1 METNIYNQDVP
12 NLGVDPGPVA
22 GEVLHHDGCLQ
33 LHGGVQA
40 APAGQV
46 QGSAALVILQREVSL
61 VTDQD
66 LDLRTEKS
74 DRQPRQK
81 QLAGSIITL
90 GRSLLR
96 T

>member
-1 METNIYNQDVP
+1 M
-12 NLGVDPGPVA
+12 A

-46 QGSAALVILQREVSL
+46 QGSAALVILQTEVSL

-66 LDLRTEKS
+66 LDLKTDS
-74 DRQPRQK
+74 
-81 QLAGSIITL
+81 LII
-90 GRSLLR
+90 
-96 T
+96 

>member
-1 METNIYNQDVP
+1 M
-12 NLGVDPGPVA
+12 A

-46 QGSAALVILQREVSL
+46 QGSAALVILQTEVSL

-66 LDLRTEKS
+66 LNLRT
-74 DRQPRQK
+74 
-81 QLAGSIITL
+81 
-90 GRSLLR
+90 
-96 T
+96 